1 MQDLH
6 DGGGKVRPYTLR
18 EEEEA
23 MSIRVGAPPLAAFLA
38 LLNVGVCAGA
48 GGDFPDAAK
57 TIELAV
63 PYAPGGPVDVASRVI
78 QVPLAKEL
86 GIPVV
91 VVNRA
96 GAGGVV
102 GMEAVLRAK
111 PDGYTLAATANATL
125 VTVPAV
131 NPNVSYEL
139 RDFAAIGSYAVD
151 YQAIISRPDSRWKTI
166 EDFIAY
172 ARQNPG
178 KLSYGSSGT
187 GGVSYFN
194 MEILKMTEDLQ
205 ITHVPYQG
213 TGPVKSAILGGHVDV
228 ATSAMGAFTPLVQ
241 ANKLVFLIVTS
252 PKRLPNL
259 PNVPTM
265 QEKGIKSAALNTVM
279 MVLAPAQVPPQAL
292 ARLRAALAAVM
303 NQRAVRE
310 QLETAALI
318 PDYQGPEATT
328 ANLQAEINSV
338 KSVMKKLKPN

>member
-1 MQDLH
+1 MPIPAGVL
-6 DGGGKVRPYTLR
+6 
-18 EEEEA
+18 
-23 MSIRVGAPPLAAFLA
+23 PLAAFIA
-38 LLNVGVCAGA
+38 LAGA
-48 GGDFPDAAK
+48 GLCANAAGEFPDSAR
-57 TIELAV
+57 TVELAV
-63 PYAPGGPVDVASRVI
+63 PYAPGGPVDVATRVI
-78 QVPLAKEL
+78 QSPLSKEL

-91 VVNRA
+91 VVNRP
-96 GAGGVV
+96 GAGGAV
-102 GMEAVLRAK
+102 GMESVLRAK

-131 NPNVSYEL
+131 NTNVSYGL
-139 RDFAAIGSYAVD
+139 SDFAAVGSYAVD

-166 EDFIAY
+166 EDFVAY

-213 TGPVKSAILGGHVDV
+213 TGPVKTAILGGHVDV

-252 PKRLPNL
+252 PKRLANL
-259 PNVPTM
+259 PDVPTM

-279 MVLAPAQVPPQAL
+279 MVLVPAQVPPQAL
-292 ARLRAALAAVM
+292 ARLRAALASVM
-303 NQRAVRE
+303 SQRAVKE
-310 QLETAALI
+310 QLEAAALI
-318 PDYQGPEATT
+318 PDYQTPEATV
-328 ANLQAEINSV
+328 ADLQAEINSV
-338 KSVMKKLKPN
+338 KSVMKKMKPN

>member
-1 MQDLH
+1 VL
-6 DGGGKVRPYTLR
+6 
-18 EEEEA
+18 
-23 MSIRVGAPPLAAFLA
+23 PLAAFIA
-38 LLNVGVCAGA
+38 LGGA
-48 GGDFPDAAK
+48 GFCANAAGDFPDSAR
-57 TIELAV
+57 TVELAV
-63 PYAPGGPVDVASRVI
+63 PYAPGGPVDVATRVI
-78 QVPLAKEL
+78 QAPLSKEL

-102 GMEAVLRAK
+102 GMESVLRAK
-111 PDGYTLAATANATL
+111 ADGYTLAATANATL

-131 NPNVSYEL
+131 NPNVSYGL
-139 RDFAAIGSYAVD
+139 GDFAAVGSYAVD

-166 EDFIAY
+166 EDFVAY

-213 TGPVKSAILGGHVDV
+213 TGPVKTAILGGHVDV

-252 PKRLPNL
+252 PKRLANL

-279 MVLAPAQVPPQAL
+279 MVLVPAQVPPQAL
-292 ARLRAALAAVM
+292 ARLRAALASVM
-303 NQRAVRE
+303 RQRTVRE

-318 PDYQGPEATT
+318 PDYQGPEATL
-328 ANLQAEINSV
+328 AALQEEINSV

>member
-1 MQDLH
+1 MP
-6 DGGGKVRPYTLR
+6 V
-18 EEEEA
+18 
-23 MSIRVGAPPLAAFLA
+23 RVGVLPLAAFIA
-38 LLNVGVCAGA
+38 LGGA
-48 GGDFPDAAK
+48 GFCANATGDFPDSAR
-57 TIELAV
+57 TVELAV
-63 PYAPGGPVDVASRVI
+63 PYAPGGPVDVATRVI
-78 QVPLAKEL
+78 QAPLSKEL

-102 GMEAVLRAK
+102 GMESVLRAK
-111 PDGYTLAATANATL
+111 ADGYTLAATANATL

-131 NPNVSYEL
+131 NPNVSYGL
-139 RDFAAIGSYAVD
+139 GDFAAVGSYAVD

-166 EDFIAY
+166 EDFVAY

-213 TGPVKSAILGGHVDV
+213 TGPVKTAILGGHVDV

-252 PKRLPNL
+252 PKRLANL

-279 MVLAPAQVPPQAL
+279 MVLVSAQVPPQAL
-292 ARLRAALAAVM
+292 ARLRAALASVM
-303 NQRAVRE
+303 RQRTVRE

-318 PDYQGPEATT
+318 PDYQGPEATL
-328 ANLQAEINSV
+328 AALQEEINSV